1 MKEYTVRITERL
13 ECDVVVEAN
22 SAREARNMVELNWK
36 NSEYVLG
43 AEAFKGV
50 DFKTLPQNRNRDA
63 R

>member
-22 SAREARNMVELNWK
+22 SVREARDMVELNWK

-43 AEAFKGV
+43 SESFAGV

>member
-1 MKEYTVRITERL
+1 MKEYTVRITETL

-22 SAREARNMVELNWK
+22 SAREARDMAEQSWK

-50 DFKTLPQNRNRDA
+50 DFKTLPQSRNRDA